1 MTCSPR
7 SCASPTVPRRHASRR
22 HYEFDGECVPFEE
35 FDAGTLGDQPIRY
48 PVSVHGPVIGTAT
61 SEGVPV
67 ALTSQRSTFGRD
79 GLNLGALKNMTEGDG
94 DTPETFFE
102 TANQFGFTFN
112 WGYANRDGIGYF
124 ASGLLPVRAEGLD
137 RRLPTLGTGDYEW
150 QGFLEQ
156 DEHPHATGHPTDR
169 LLNWNNQSAPGFMHG
184 DNNQYGSVHRVEAFD
199 QWPDEAE
206 LTDVVG
212 IMNRSATEDI
222 RSTVWP
228 VISEVLAGGDAPSE
242 LAAEVTAILDDWVA
256 DDAPRLDA
264 DDDGDNDSPG
274 PLIFDAI
281 FDPIVGAVGES
292 VLGETLTFDRQ
303 GINDESFVDKDL
315 RALLGQPVDGPFQ
328 VSYCGAGDID
338 ICRDALWAA
347 IGTAVDEVAAE
358 FGDDPS
364 TWLSEGQ
371 RQTFTPGLIDDDFR
385 ATNRPTFQQVIEF
398 APGS

>member
-1 MTCSPR
+1 MFAEILCEPDGS
-7 SCASPTVPRRHASRR
+7 APTVAST
-22 HYEFDGECVPFEE
+22 HYEFDGECIAFEE
-35 FDAGTLGDQPIRY
+35 FDAGTLGDVPIRY

-79 GLNLGALKNMTEGDG
+79 GLNLGALKDMTEGDA
-94 DTPETFFE
+94 DTTEAFFE

-112 WGYANRDGIGYF
+112 WGYANRDSIGYF

-137 RRLPTLGTGDYEW
+137 RRLPTLGTGEYEW

-156 DEHPHATGHPTDR
+156 DEHPHASGHPTDR

-212 IMNRSATEDI
+212 VMNRSATEDV

-242 LAAEVTAILDDWVA
+242 LAARGRDH
-256 DDAPRLDA
+256 PRRV
-264 DDDGDNDSPG
+264 GRRRRPPPRRRRRRRPRQPG
-274 PLIFDAI
+274 PADLRRGVRPGDACSCRACARTTAHRPGRGGRRGR
-281 FDPIVGAVGES
+281 DQLPGDQRRE
-292 VLGETLTFDRQ
+292 LGRQ
-303 GINDESFVDKDL
+303 GPS
-315 RALLGQPVDGPFQ
+315 
-328 VSYCGAGDID
+328 GAARSAG
-338 ICRDALWAA
+338 R
-347 IGTAVDEVAAE
+347 GTVPGRPTAVPATSTRVAMRS
-358 FGDDPS
+358 GPPS
-364 TWLSEGQ
+364 TPPRPRSPPNVATI
-371 RQTFTPGLIDDDFR
+371 RRPG
-385 ATNRPTFQQVIEF
+385 
-398 APGS
+398 